1 MKMTKKIET
10 IENIFDTYGFWK
22 NKPMLMLKEEM
33 EEVIQK
39 YKEIEN
45 MIKKLKHSVD
55 NNLVDMRNVKRQ
67 VDEIYDKIQEKENES

>member
-1 MKMTKKIET
+1 MTKKIET